1 MLVHAVLGVIPPPGR
16 IASGEL
22 WIRVGD
28 GPAPVVDLARLDP
41 LSEAMRAVRGR
52 HLGMVF
58 QNALASL
65 TPTLTIGSQLTEL
78 IRLYRPSET
87 DEIAVDTLVR
97 VGIPDPRRIFAAY
110 PYQLSGGLAQRA
122 MIALAICCRPRV
134 LFADE
139 PTTALD
145 PIRRDEVLE
154 LIAELQRELGM
165 AVLHIGHDVST
176 VAAFADRLAVMYAG
190 RVVETGLAA
199 AVVAP
204 RSIRIRAGCSR
215 RSHVSGGPRMRSCR
229 FQESCRATALAGGAG
244 HLPSGATTRSRG
256 RATSRLPRWW
266 SPATTERFA
275 AFSRARR
282 RSRCEPAAVL
292 ADRRPAKGVSG
303 ARRRRG

>member
-1 MLVHAVLGVIPPPGR
+1 MLAHAVLGVIPPPGR

-41 LSEAMRAVRGR
+41 SSEAMRAVRGR

-58 QNALASL
+58 QDALASL

-145 PIRRDEVLE
+145 PIRRD
-154 LIAELQRELGM
+154 
-165 AVLHIGHDVST
+165 
-176 VAAFADRLAVMYAG
+176 
-190 RVVETGLAA
+190 
-199 AVVAP
+199 
-204 RSIRIRAGCSR
+204 
-215 RSHVSGGPRMRSCR
+215 
-229 FQESCRATALAGGAG
+229 
-244 HLPSGATTRSRG
+244 
-256 RATSRLPRWW
+256 
-266 SPATTERFA
+266 
-275 AFSRARR
+275 
-282 RSRCEPAAVL
+282 
-292 ADRRPAKGVSG
+292 
-303 ARRRRG
+303 